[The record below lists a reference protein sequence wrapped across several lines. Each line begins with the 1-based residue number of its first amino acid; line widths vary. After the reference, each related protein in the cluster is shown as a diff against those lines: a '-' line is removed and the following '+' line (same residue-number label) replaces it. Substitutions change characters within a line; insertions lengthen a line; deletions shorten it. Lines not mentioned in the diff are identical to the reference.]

1 MKDDIWRSR
10 HRYIFLY
17 FICMVFDARRGRK
30 MLFIIRDLKKFFDL
44 VKFIEGITIF
54 FNNN

>member
-44 VKFIEGITIF
+44 VKFIEGITILKF
-54 FNNN
+54 